1 MGMVGFV
8 VLLLIIALVVA
19 IVKALN
25 AESRIYRLEK
35 EVEALKERVESLATP
50 REGAVV
56 LPLPTSAHAPS
67 PGTTIPSPAIS
78 QPSAGAGR
86 GEAKQA
92 EPSPTRI
99 GSAGPHPSGGS
110 TRPTIHEAVPSTS
123 VSQHSLE
130 MILGTK
136 WLNWV
141 GMVML
146 LFGVGYFMK
155 YAYDNAWIGPKG
167 RLSIAVLTSLT
178 ALALGERFRRKE
190 WSVLFQVFTG
200 GALAALYLCV
210 YFSFQV
216 YHLSN
221 QGAAFLLA
229 VLVTAFAVGLAVIH
243 NAVAIAIL
251 ALVGGFL
258 SPILLS
264 TGENHP
270 YALFAY
276 IAILDLVAIATAFYR
291 QWRLIDLLCLF
302 GTVVMFVG
310 WAAKFYGPDQ
320 MQPALIFTSLFYL
333 MFLLIPTIQGLV
345 NRLAQDAQ
353 AMMMILGACVLS
365 FLSYFS
371 ILYPTYRYTLG
382 FVTIAQALLV
392 FLLFFIWVKRV
403 GMSGATGASL
413 LSIALGFVTIAI
425 PIQLEFYG
433 IPVAWAVEG
442 AVLSYVAVR
451 LNHPIPKIAGLV
463 AFGLAVLG
471 LFSRL
476 PLHTSAFRPILNVPF
491 GSWIFV
497 LAMVCAAA
505 YLWRG
510 PRTDVQDRGGER
522 KPLPVV
528 GSMLALVALGLLTI
542 LLNMEVFSFWEY
554 DYLGINRVIYQ
565 SVSLL
570 ILWVILSAALAS
582 ITAGK
587 IGQGWDKNWLA
598 IPAIYYGGTA
608 IAFLFC
614 LLGVYE
620 RPNHAMP
627 FLNIGFG
634 GCLLFILFLVYGGRL
649 GRQILFRSAADVTDS
664 IAHGVLAILMAL
676 ELRRWGSFS
685 AVVTPKMS
693 INLISVAWAIQ
704 AFSLIMAG
712 LNRNRPLLRYLGFA
726 LFAVTVGKVLLIDTS
741 ELEKVYRIV
750 SFVGC
755 GLLLVAAGYVYQRYN
770 AKTLVERRE
779 PEKTK

>member
-1 MGMVGFV
+1 MEVMGMVGFV

-270 YALFAY
+270 YAL
-276 IAILDLVAIATAFYR
+276 
-291 QWRLIDLLCLF
+291 
-302 GTVVMFVG
+302 
-310 WAAKFYGPDQ
+310 
-320 MQPALIFTSLFYL
+320 
-333 MFLLIPTIQGLV
+333 
-345 NRLAQDAQ
+345 
-353 AMMMILGACVLS
+353 
-365 FLSYFS
+365 
-371 ILYPTYRYTLG
+371 
-382 FVTIAQALLV
+382 
-392 FLLFFIWVKRV
+392 
-403 GMSGATGASL
+403 
-413 LSIALGFVTIAI
+413 
-425 PIQLEFYG
+425 
-433 IPVAWAVEG
+433 
-442 AVLSYVAVR
+442 
-451 LNHPIPKIAGLV
+451 
-463 AFGLAVLG
+463 
-471 LFSRL
+471 
-476 PLHTSAFRPILNVPF
+476 
-491 GSWIFV
+491 
-497 LAMVCAAA
+497 
-505 YLWRG
+505 
-510 PRTDVQDRGGER
+510 
-522 KPLPVV
+522 
-528 GSMLALVALGLLTI
+528 
-542 LLNMEVFSFWEY
+542 
-554 DYLGINRVIYQ
+554 
-565 SVSLL
+565 
-570 ILWVILSAALAS
+570 
-582 ITAGK
+582 
-587 IGQGWDKNWLA
+587 
-598 IPAIYYGGTA
+598 
-608 IAFLFC
+608 
-614 LLGVYE
+614 
-620 RPNHAMP
+620 
-627 FLNIGFG
+627 
-634 GCLLFILFLVYGGRL
+634 
-649 GRQILFRSAADVTDS
+649 
-664 IAHGVLAILMAL
+664 
-676 ELRRWGSFS
+676 
-685 AVVTPKMS
+685 
-693 INLISVAWAIQ
+693 
-704 AFSLIMAG
+704 
-712 LNRNRPLLRYLGFA
+712 
-726 LFAVTVGKVLLIDTS
+726 
-741 ELEKVYRIV
+741 
-750 SFVGC
+750 
-755 GLLLVAAGYVYQRYN
+755 
-770 AKTLVERRE
+770 
-779 PEKTK
+779 